1 MSGGKDDIT
10 KELVYKDGKYSLTL
24 TDKNGVLSMTE
35 QVRELRAMWHGS
47 EEYWNG
53 GAWERMNEY
62 EDRCL
67 RLEQA
72 WEEWHRACMEWL
84 EKAQEMEVL

>member
-1 MSGGKDDIT
+1 
-10 KELVYKDGKYSLTL
+10 
-24 TDKNGVLSMTE
+24 
-35 QVRELRAMWHGS
+35 
-47 EEYWNG
+47 
-53 GAWERMNEY
+53 MNEY

>member
-1 MSGGKDDIT
+1 
-10 KELVYKDGKYSLTL
+10 
-24 TDKNGVLSMTE
+24 
-35 QVRELRAMWHGS
+35 MWHGS

-72 WEEWHRACMEWL
+72 WEEWHRACMEMAGKGPGDGGSVARHSA
-84 EKAQEMEVL
+84 ETEVLPGRREVFHALDKS